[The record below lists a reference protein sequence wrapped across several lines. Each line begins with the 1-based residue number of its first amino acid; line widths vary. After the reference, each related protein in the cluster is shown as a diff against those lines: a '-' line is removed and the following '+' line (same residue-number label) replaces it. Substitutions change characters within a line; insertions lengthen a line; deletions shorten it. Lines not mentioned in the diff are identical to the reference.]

1 MSRGIIRKAWNSV
14 SGWERSHF
22 GGFRRMIFDYPYV
35 QVDFS
40 AKIGTPR
47 KLASELQVFNAEKLI
62 KIYLMKAKEHSAAM
76 KSLLFNN
83 VSITESTD
91 PFTGRPVKVQ
101 RMSLNHPGVFEHICD
116 KDPEFA
122 PLFENYKDQILNSY
136 IEAEL
141 PEGNE
146 GGEGQGEGEEGNQGE
161 GEGEGEDNESKDGN
175 SEKESEDSQGKTI
188 KQKGGWGRGGK
199 SLQEIIDEMKEYKP
213 LSSWK
218 IGDEVPIR
226 WLDTPRTY
234 GRKEYKEDRPF
245 TEEEKIN
252 GDRLV
257 KMLDISFEP
266 KSDIVRSLRTGR
278 LDTSKIAEVPAG
290 NTAIYR
296 QTLEDQDTKPFA
308 VCILADMSGSMDGAK
323 LNSQYTV
330 LNSLY
335 YGLSQIVP
343 VSDLYIYAHTGDD
356 EADIY
361 TLCSPYKPDY
371 EKNINMYY
379 DIQTECNYDGTVIE
393 EVHKKIRAITDN
405 PVLMITLSDGQ
416 PCDSM
421 DNMKKILEKARRDQ
435 FIAMGV
441 GIAAPHVKEL
451 YTYHCLVDD
460 LDTFVNDVS
469 QLVNKVVR
477 AEFK

>member
-22 GGFRRMIFDYPYV
+22 GGFKRMIFDYPYI
-35 QVDFS
+35 QVDFN

-76 KSLLFNN
+76 VALLEGAT
-83 VSITESTD
+83 VTESTD

-101 RMSLNHPGVFEHICD
+101 RMSLNHLGVFEYIRD
-116 KDPEFA
+116 REPEFA
-122 PLFENYKDQILNSY
+122 PLFENYREQIFDSY

-146 GGEGQGEGEEGNQGE
+146 GEGEGQGEGEEGDQGQ
-161 GEGEGEDNESKDGN
+161 GEGEDNESKDGN

-199 SLQEIIDEMKEYKP
+199 SLLEIIDEMKEFKP
-213 LSSWK
+213 FSSWK
-218 IGDEVPIR
+218 IGDEVPVR
-226 WLDTPRTY
+226 WLDRPRRY
-234 GRKEYKEDRPF
+234 GKSEYTENRPF
-245 TEEEKIN
+245 TEEEKVN

-323 LNSQYTV
+323 LHSQYTV

-343 VSDLYIYAHTGDD
+343 VNDLYIYAHTGDD
-356 EADIY
+356 QADIY

-371 EKNINMYY
+371 EKNIGMYY
-379 DIQTECNYDGTVIE
+379 DIETDCNYDGTVIE

-460 LDTFVNDVS
+460 LGTFVNDVS

>member
-22 GGFRRMIFDYPYV
+22 GGFKRMILDYPYI

-76 KSLLFNN
+76 EALMSEAT
-83 VSITESTD
+83 VTESTD

-101 RMSLNHPGVFEHICD
+101 RMSLNDTAAFEYICARE
-116 KDPEFA
+116 PEFA
-122 PLFENYKDQILNSY
+122 PLFENYQDQILSSY

-141 PEGNE
+141 PEGKE

-161 GEGEGEDNESKDGN
+161 GEGEGEGNESKDGN

-199 SLQEIIDEMKEYKP
+199 SLQEIIDSMKEFKP

-226 WLDTPRTY
+226 WLDKPRTY
-234 GRKEYKEDRPF
+234 GKREYKENRPF

-296 QTLEDQDTKPFA
+296 QTLDDQDTKPFA
-308 VCILADMSGSMDGAK
+308 VCILADMSGSMDGPK
-323 LNSQYTV
+323 LHSQYTV

-356 EADIY
+356 QADIY

-379 DIQTECNYDGTVIE
+379 DIDTECNYDGTVIE

-441 GIAAPHVKEL
+441 GIAAPHVKDL